1 MPLFGVAPALRRS
14 LVDPRDANAMR
25 VRGQIRAVWPR
36 ISEKNFLRVS
46 SYIIVLPFSFA
57 VAPVDRK
64 KHVVRSRSP
73 SFFSVPLTSALLP
86 FLSLS
91 PSQHRYVLSQHVVG
105 LHPTPQ
111 SGSAPSTI
119 SLYPNTH
126 VHPPSFTVD
135 SPESSGR
142 DIVQYSQL
150 STPPT
155 LNSNWQV
162 WGSGAQR
169 QPSGSSNASV
179 ADVSSTQRDTWASSR
194 PSSGSWELP
203 QTTDLTESPQK
214 KDYSQLDPQ
223 SPMNPGPRN
232 RNSSGLSARI
242 DGQSP
247 GVKSASRYGS
257 VPSPTAVGFS
267 SNVQYGSQTNG
278 NSNFES
284 TSVDDLTM
292 GLRSMSVG
300 DEYNNQGSY
309 RPSGNMPQPQN
320 APPIRGPQMMQP
332 HQARASFGG
341 YTPQGDYS
349 AYYAGPSGVDYAY
362 GYSSNSDATIYGS
375 PAPANAT
382 PQNGNVYGM
391 TTSAV
396 HPVHADMR
404 QAGMYYDFG
413 GSARPPA
420 SQYFYQ
426 AQPML
431 HYAAAAP
438 HSPMQS
444 TAISQ
449 MPPAS
454 LTDKKRELQYAIQQQ
469 QQLSHQLYASTLNH
483 GRKLEGGDSSGVT
496 LRSPLLDEFR
506 ANKSRKWELKDIFGY
521 IVEFSGDQHGSRF
534 IQQKLET
541 ATSDEKQIVFDEIVP
556 NAALQLI
563 QDVFGNYVVQK
574 LFEHGTQIQKSVL
587 AGTMEGHILTLS
599 LQMYGC
605 RVVQKAVEYILPDQQ
620 AAFVKELDS
629 HVLKCVKDANGNH
642 VIQKLIERVAPE
654 RLGFVQA
661 FRGNVYELSTHPYGC
676 RVLQR
681 CFEHLKEEQT
691 RPLLDELHKYTINL
705 MQDQFGNYVVQFVL
719 ENGPAQDR
727 NLIIAKLRGQMLQ
740 MAKHKFASNV
750 CEKALVTADSENR
763 RLLIEEI
770 MTPKADGVSPIV
782 TMMKDQYA
790 NYVLQR
796 ALTVVESEQKDVL
809 ISKIRPQLVTM
820 RRYSSAYS
828 KHLISIERLLE
839 KASSQSV
846 TDTTK
851 PEGFRSEGEPPHT
864 S

>member
-1 MPLFGVAPALRRS
+1 MNS
-14 LVDPRDANAMR
+14 N
-25 VRGQIRAVWPR
+25 
-36 ISEKNFLRVS
+36 
-46 SYIIVLPFSFA
+46 
-57 VAPVDRK
+57 
-64 KHVVRSRSP
+64 
-73 SFFSVPLTSALLP
+73 
-86 FLSLS
+86 
-91 PSQHRYVLSQHVVG
+91 VG
-105 LHPTPQ
+105 LK
-111 SGSAPSTI
+111 
-119 SLYPNTH
+119 
-126 VHPPSFTVD
+126 
-135 SPESSGR
+135 
-142 DIVQYSQL
+142 
-150 STPPT
+150 T
-155 LNSNWQV
+155 LNSNWQM
-162 WGSGAQR
+162 WGPGAQR

-223 SPMNPGPRN
+223 SPMNPGSRN

-247 GVKSASRYGS
+247 GVKSTPRYGS

-278 NSNFES
+278 SSNFES

-292 GLRSMSVG
+292 GLRGISVG
-300 DEYNNQGSY
+300 DEYSNQGSY
-309 RPSGNMPQPQN
+309 RPSSNMPQPQT
-320 APPIRGPQMMQP
+320 AAPIRGPQMMQP

-349 AYYAGPSGVDYAY
+349 AYYAGPSGVDYTY

-382 PQNGNVYGM
+382 PQNANVYGM

-420 SQYFYQ
+420 SQFFYQ

-469 QQLSHQLYASTLNH
+469 QQLSHQLYASVRHSTPSPHGQPFGGPAEYAGQVPIMMPGAVMFGTPGNNQALTLFQQTLNH
-483 GRKLEGGDSSGVT
+483 GRKLESGDSSGVT

-727 NLIIAKLRGQMLQ
+727 SLIIAKLRGQMLQ

-796 ALTVVESEQKDVL
+796 ALTVVEGEQKDVL

-839 KASSQSV
+839 KASNQPV
-846 TDTTK
+846 TDSAK